1 MYRLRCLF
9 SRNRLL
15 RFLVVEVLEVLEVLE
30 EEEEEEVGVRRRL
43 RDLGRVRVIM
53 RGWGVDLGLLLG
65 LVLRHSNNPS
75 NLHSNNKPNYNSN
88 NKEEVEVEVGRT
100 LLSHPPHLH
109 LHPPQ

>member
-1 MYRLRCLF
+1 MCRLRCLF

-15 RFLVVEVLEVLEVLE
+15 RFLVVEVLEE
-30 EEEEEEVGVRRRL
+30 EEEEVGEEEGVGVRRRL

-53 RGWGVDLGLLLG
+53 RGWGVGLGLLLG

-75 NLHSNNKPNYNSN
+75 NNLSNSNPNYNSN
-88 NKEEVEVEVGRT
+88 SKEEVEVGRT
-100 LLSHPPHLH
+100 PLSHPPHLH